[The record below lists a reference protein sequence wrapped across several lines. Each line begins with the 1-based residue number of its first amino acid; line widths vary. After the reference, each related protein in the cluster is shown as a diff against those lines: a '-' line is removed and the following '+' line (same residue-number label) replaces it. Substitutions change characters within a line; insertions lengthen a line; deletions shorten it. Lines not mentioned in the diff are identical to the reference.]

1 MDDIYTIL
9 FCIAAIIF
17 FILLYAVIRFV
28 FIEKRS
34 FTFEIINIPLGIF
47 KFDKRDEYM
56 KKKKNDELKMD
67 EPVLKDHLND
77 ICEDSISGSN
87 ASDELSE
94 KEQEIDKPQDTEN
107 NKNDESAA
115 NIEVIAKDCPDSEN
129 QDKTSDEENEDK
141 TSYQEKAISEE
152 AISNIGEDCE
162 EAELSNDEINYTYAE
177 DINNEKLSLSEENE
191 KENSDVDNNSKKI
204 QESIVISDEFDDLLN
219 KDDDIVYWTASGKA
233 YHTSRMCRTLS
244 RSKVIFDG
252 TREDSGRYVECI
264 HCKK

>member
-9 FCIAAIIF
+9 FCIAVIIF

-56 KKKKNDELKMD
+56 KKKKNNELKMD
-67 EPVLKDHLND
+67 DSILGDDSND
-77 ICEDSISGSN
+77 TYEDSVSGN
-87 ASDELSE
+87 GVSDELLKE
-94 KEQEIDKPQDTEN
+94 EQEIYKSQETEN

-115 NIEVIAKDCPDSEN
+115 NVELNTEDGSDLEN
-129 QDKTSDEENEDK
+129 EDKTSDEENEDK
-141 TSYQEKAISEE
+141 ASDSEDVILNVAE
-152 AISNIGEDCE
+152 GCE
-162 EAELSNDEINYTYAE
+162 EAEISHGEIIIPDE
-177 DINNEKLSLSEENE
+177 DITNEQLSLSKNNE
-191 KENSDVDNNSKKI
+191 KENSAVDDNSDKV
-204 QESIVISDEFDDLLN
+204 QENIVIGDEFNDLLN
-219 KDDDIVYWTASGKA
+219 EEDDDIVYWTASGKA
-233 YHTSRMCRTLS
+233 YHTSRKCRTLS